1 MKVGI
6 VGSGLIVDTLFEF
19 IKDLKQIEIMAI
31 TATARSIDKLNKL
44 AKEHNIEYVY
54 TDYQQFL
61 ENDQYDTVYLG
72 VPNHLH
78 YRMAKQALSA
88 GKNVIVEKPFTSN
101 YNQAKM
107 LEKIAKERKLIIL
120 EAISNQHN
128 PNYHK
133 IKELLPTIGDVKI
146 VVLNYTQYSSRYDA
160 FKEGV
165 ILPAFDY
172 RKSGGALMDLNVYN
186 VHYLVGLFGKPDE
199 VKYYPNIEYNIDT
212 SGILMLSYDSFKAVL
227 IAAKDCGSPLLNC
240 IEGNK
245 GCIYTSSPLF
255 TLTHFHYQL
264 NKEEPVYYDLCDN
277 AHRMQHEFITFAE
290 IIDNKDYDKAYKLL
304 KHSIDVMEVLT
315 KARASADI
323 VFPDDEVI

>member
-101 YNQAKM
+101 YNQCENA
-107 LEKIAKERKLIIL
+107 
-120 EAISNQHN
+120 
-128 PNYHK
+128 
-133 IKELLPTIGDVKI
+133 
-146 VVLNYTQYSSRYDA
+146 
-160 FKEGV
+160 
-165 ILPAFDY
+165 
-172 RKSGGALMDLNVYN
+172 
-186 VHYLVGLFGKPDE
+186 GK
-199 VKYYPNIEYNIDT
+199 N
-212 SGILMLSYDSFKAVL
+212 S
-227 IAAKDCGSPLLNC
+227 
-240 IEGNK
+240 
-245 GCIYTSSPLF
+245 
-255 TLTHFHYQL
+255 
-264 NKEEPVYYDLCDN
+264 
-277 AHRMQHEFITFAE
+277 
-290 IIDNKDYDKAYKLL
+290 
-304 KHSIDVMEVLT
+304 
-315 KARASADI
+315 
-323 VFPDDEVI
+323 